1 MTNLYDFLRRI
12 LSDLRDQ
19 PSGNVFVSGE
29 DRAWIEQF
37 LCEPDVL
44 IDFRARATGQV
55 VGGQPVY
62 ETNYAIAGDGVDV
75 FSLLAEA
82 ALANQKFADL
92 VRGTAGFIA
101 EHVPACPLCM
111 EAANQFYDTA
121 VDDRTWEFK
130 PLNHAQ

>member
-29 DRAWIEQF
+29 DRAWVEQF
-37 LCEPDVL
+37 LRAPDVL
-44 IDFRARATGQV
+44 IDFRVRATGQV

-75 FSLLAEA
+75 FSLLSEA
-82 ALANQKFADL
+82 AMANPQFADL
-92 VRGTAGFIA
+92 VRGVANFMSD
-101 EHVPACPLCM
+101 HVPTCPACQG
-111 EAANQFYDTA
+111 EVNKFYNTP
-121 VDDRTWEFK
+121 DDERTWEFK